1 MVFPSHHVFLGTCM
15 GCQCKACSFC
25 SLRARVCIWAF
36 LTIGGWLVSHGKHFF
51 LQLAKAAHKFFL
63 LHETP
68 KKGLPQKLCFR
79 LNHMDHRY
87 VEIYLDVCWD
97 LLRQNHAKP
106 YIWNIARCQ
115 EHVQLRVLGFD
126 WFAKR
131 SGLHAGSMM
140 EPNPGKAEANL

>member
-1 MVFPSHHVFLGTCM
+1 
-15 GCQCKACSFC
+15 
-25 SLRARVCIWAF
+25 
-36 LTIGGWLVSHGKHFF
+36 
-51 LQLAKAAHKFFL
+51 
-63 LHETP
+63 
-68 KKGLPQKLCFR
+68 
-79 LNHMDHRY
+79 MDHRY

-115 EHVQLRVLGFD
+115 EHVQLHVLGFD